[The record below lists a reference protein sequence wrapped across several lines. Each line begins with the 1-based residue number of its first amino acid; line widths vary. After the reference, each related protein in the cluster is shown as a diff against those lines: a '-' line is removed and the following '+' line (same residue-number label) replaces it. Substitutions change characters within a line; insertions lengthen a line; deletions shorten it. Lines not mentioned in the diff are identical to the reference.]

1 MDDLTKQ
8 LATEYDLATLRRD
21 CQDFPRVADR
31 EKYREITHRYAKMVK
46 DQTKAYERDYSKRL
60 TMAGRRIAE
69 EKGLNFDKLIKA
81 KDSLSKPQTKLLKRL
96 AHRDIQSDQLRRISV
111 IRNRETQELSD
122 LRDTVRLREAGHETP
137 QQSPKLLTDGRA
149 DAERMTL
156 RPKH

>member
-1 MDDLTKQ
+1 MDDLTKK
-8 LATEYDLATLRRD
+8 LAAEYDLAMLYRD
-21 CQDFPRVADR
+21 CEDFSRPTDR
-31 EKYREITHRYAKMVK
+31 EKYRKIRRRYAKMVK

-81 KDSLSKPQTKLLKRL
+81 KDPLSKRQTKLLKRL
-96 AHRDIQSDQLRRISV
+96 AHRDIQSDHLRRVAV
-111 IRNRETQELSD
+111 IRNRMAQELSD
-122 LRDTVRLREAGHETP
+122 LRDTVRMREAGQETP